1 MRVGGK
7 CSGGHGKGG
16 WAEGGGRLGEKET
29 DSERN
34 EKRKGGKVKEGLN
47 WEREKDESQ
56 EERNVYLGLANKDQT
71 KTKRP
76 QSGRGGA
83 REGGKDRHAN
93 PLRSPPPPRRR
104 FPLGKLF
111 RFRVIMQI
119 AKAVDPV
126 KMSVKPRLGC
136 VL

>member
-16 WAEGGGRLGEKET
+16 RLGEEET
-29 DSERN
+29 DSER
-34 EKRKGGKVKEGLN
+34 RKTERGKSEEGLN
-47 WEREKDESQ
+47 WGREKDESQ

-71 KTKRP
+71 KTTKAAKWKRG
-76 QSGRGGA
+76 SEGGS
-83 REGGKDRHAN
+83 EGGKDRHAN
-93 PLRSPPPPRRR
+93 PLRSPPPPPRRR